1 MANQHTGGKWNV
13 YDEQIKQILED
24 NKGIEP
30 INIVKIITKGL
41 TALERQAFSQYIRRN
56 VNRINNIQVVLKGDE
71 NEVDEDLENE
81 TTTETTQYRKNRG
94 FTAISSS
101 GGIMDI
107 NQYCEF
113 YGFDYDTVKSWKL
126 VSHTGIPYYNIAF
139 YSSEEQFEN
148 DYLEIKE
155 ILTTELEKCIKH
167 TSTSV
172 AGNEVANIII
182 GDPHLGAYING
193 LVNTK
198 DFSIPILIDYIED
211 IVVKVNKRGFS
222 EVNVM
227 FLGDMIESFT
237 GLNHKNS
244 WKGLQKG
251 MIGAEVIK
259 FSVKIWH
266 EKFLSKINN
275 LKKVK
280 LVAGNHDRLTSDKEE
295 DVDGG
300 AADLIAFGL
309 ELLGYDIEFHPTVIS
324 CEIDGINYILLH
336 GHKGISKKATKDI
349 CWDFGK
355 KGVFNVILEGH
366 LHSIIQKL
374 SMNMKGKFNIIKDD
388 SVDHIR
394 MHARSLFTGNGYSED
409 LGFTSNAGFS
419 IITNNGKGLPD
430 IDNKLL

>member
-13 YDEQIKQILED
+13 YDEQIKKLFNE
-24 NKGIEP
+24 NEGIE
-30 INIVKIITKGL
+30 NS
-41 TALERQAFSQYIRRN
+41 ALVDKLNLAIDTFERQALLKYIRRN
-56 VNRINNIQVVLKGDE
+56 KNRITDDYEGSFEVSDAVNMPSKDVPHYWDKRNPDFSVFVKNPNYIGANANEEEGD
-71 NEVDEDLENE
+71 
-81 TTTETTQYRKNRG
+81 T
-94 FTAISSS
+94 
-101 GGIMDI
+101 
-107 NQYCEF
+107 
-113 YGFDYDTVKSWKL
+113 
-126 VSHTGIPYYNIAF
+126 
-139 YSSEEQFEN
+139 FE
-148 DYLEIKE
+148 EIKE
-155 ILTTELEKCIKH
+155 ILILALENVTKYTTTYVEGSEI
-167 TSTSV
+167 
-172 AGNEVANIII
+172 ANIVI
-182 GDPHLGAYING
+182 GDPHLGAYIDG

-198 DFSIPILIDYIED
+198 DFSIPILIDYIEE
-211 IVVKVNKRGFS
+211 IVVKVNKRGFK
-222 EVNVM
+222 EVNVF

-251 MIGAEVIK
+251 MIGAEVIR

-266 EKFLSKINN
+266 DKFLSKLNN

-280 LVAGNHDRLTSDKEE
+280 LVAGNHDRLTSDKDE
-295 DVDGG
+295 DTDGG

-336 GHKGISKKATKDI
+336 GHKGISRKTTKDI

-355 KGVFNVILEGH
+355 KGVYNVILEGH

-374 SMNMKGKFNIIKDD
+374 SVNMKGKFNILKDD

>member
-1 MANQHTGGKWNV
+1 MSNSRKSSQWNC
-13 YDEQIKQILED
+13 YDNEIKRILEE
-24 NKGIEP
+24 NEGIEAIEVVNKLEIP
-30 INIVKIITKGL
+30 
-41 TALERQAFSQYIRRN
+41 LERLEKGQFSRYIRRN
-56 VNRINNIQVVLKGDE
+56 ISRLLDSEIKKFEAYQDF
-71 NEVDEDLENE
+71 ENE
-81 TTTETTQYRKNRG
+81 TTTETNQYDSRKG

-107 NQYCEF
+107 KKYCEF
-113 YGFDYDTVKSWKL
+113 YKFDYDTVKSWKL
-126 VSHTGIPYYNIAF
+126 VSHTGVPFYNIAF
-139 YSSEEQFEN
+139 YSPEEQDEKS
-148 DYLEIKE
+148 YLEIKE
-155 ILTTELEKCIKH
+155 ILTREFDKVIKH
-167 TSTSV
+167 TSTFVKGS
-172 AGNEVANIII
+172 EIANIII
-182 GDPHLGAYING
+182 GDPHLGAYIDG

-198 DFSIPILIDYIED
+198 DFSIPILIDYLEE
-211 IVVKVNKRGFS
+211 IVAKVNKRGFK

-266 EKFLSKINN
+266 EKFLSKLNN
-275 LKKVK
+275 LRKVK
-280 LVAGNHDRLTSDKEE
+280 LVAGNHDRLTSDKDE

-300 AADLIAFGL
+300 AADLISFGL

-336 GHKGISKKATKDI
+336 GHKGISRKPTKDI

-355 KGVFNVILEGH
+355 KGIFNVILEGH
-366 LHSIIQKL
+366 LHSIIQNL
-374 SMNMKGKFNIIKDD
+374 SVNMRGKFNILKDD